1 MDSIQPQSKP
11 TYNKKVHGKR
21 YTHTQKLAVKAL
33 LESGKTPTEIQREE
47 KIDRSTVY
55 NVMRDQRIN
64 LLAKQQVDAIKNAL
78 VGLTYANAYR
88 AQGAITEEKL
98 ENSSFLQ
105 LMTGSAIGI
114 EKGRLMENLSTD
126 NVSFRGISQNIEED
140 RAKLMSKL
148 NDILGDKT

>member
-1 MDSIQPQSKP
+1 
-11 TYNKKVHGKR
+11 
-21 YTHTQKLAVKAL
+21 
-33 LESGKTPTEIQREE
+33 
-47 KIDRSTVY
+47 
-55 NVMRDQRIN
+55 MRDQRIN